1 MWVVRRVSLRRY
13 NKDHRRKGEYILEYN
28 KESIDILVEDGRS
41 RNAAGV
47 DMTDIRQRNC

>member
-1 MWVVRRVSLRRY
+1 MRGASLERN

-28 KESIDILVEDGRS
+28 KVSVEKLVEDGRS

-47 DMTDIRQRNC
+47 DKSDIGQRKC